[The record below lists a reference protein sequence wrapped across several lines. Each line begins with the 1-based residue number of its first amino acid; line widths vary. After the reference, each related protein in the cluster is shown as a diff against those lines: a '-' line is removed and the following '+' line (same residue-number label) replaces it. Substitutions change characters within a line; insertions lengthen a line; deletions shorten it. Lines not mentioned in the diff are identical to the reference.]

1 MSSGSPSSLL
11 EARSNA
17 PSAPKPFSS
26 RLLKPFALLAIALA
40 GTALLSAQTT
50 VTFTQ
55 TPYNSGD
62 YSSDMIV
69 SGDFNNDG
77 ILDIVTVNP
86 TTLSFYKGIGKGV
99 YADAV
104 TQTIPNNYGGGGGI
118 FAADLN
124 GDGKLDIAFSYGYN
138 GTGGNEVLI
147 YFGNGKGGF
156 TAGTPITTPEPALSM
171 AWADFNGDHKP
182 DIAVSNQLTNQT
194 WIYLGKGDGTF
205 TLSDTLDYGG
215 NTIVAGDFNADGKQD
230 LAFAGG
236 SGNTTVGVYLGNGNG
251 TFQAPVLASLS
262 DVSSLAVGDFYNTRI
277 QTVAALN
284 STESGYYIH
293 TLRYDDGV
301 LYVENQNFY
310 GDPTAAGPQFL
321 AAGDLNGD
329 FLFDIF
335 LTGGSYNGG
344 GVTAY
349 MIGNGNGTFQS
360 PQTAP
365 NNGAGIAYVSPFIR
379 DLNRDSRH
387 DVGTAWQTEGEGG
400 AEILLNTSATTNCN
414 PPAANKLSAVICAP
428 SPGQIV
434 SPTYTFKGAGNTF
447 NGVVKRMELW
457 IDGKKIGQNLEDQLK
472 VTTTLT
478 KGQHTASFVV
488 IDTFDEYTSTS
499 VTFSAN

>member
-1 MSSGSPSSLL
+1 MSSGSPSSL
-11 EARSNA
+11 EARCNA

-26 RLLKPFALLAIALA
+26 LLLKPFALLATALA

-50 VTFTQ
+50 VSFTQ

-62 YSSDMIV
+62 YSSQLIV

-77 ILDIVTVNP
+77 ILDLVTINP

-99 YADAV
+99 YANAV

-124 GDGKLDIAFSYGYN
+124 GDGKLDVAVSGGYG
-138 GTGGNEVLI
+138 GGAYVLI
-147 YFGNGKGGF
+147 LLGNGKGGF
-156 TAGTPITTPEPALSM
+156 TQGTSITVPGTPDSM

-182 DIAVSNQLTNQT
+182 DIAVSDAETNQT
-194 WIYLGKGDGTF
+194 WVYLGKGDGTF
-205 TLSDTLDYGG
+205 TLSATLSNGG
-215 NTIVAGDFNADGKQD
+215 RSLVAGDFNADGKQD
-230 LAFAGG
+230 LAFA
-236 SGNTTVGVYLGNGNG
+236 SGNGGDALGIYFGNGNG
-251 TFQAPVLASLS
+251 TFGAPVLSTLTN
-262 DVSSLAVGDFYNTRI
+262 VSSLAVGDFYNNRI
-277 QTVAALN
+277 QTIAALN
-284 STESGYYIH
+284 STTSGFYVH
-293 TLRYDDGV
+293 SLRYSNGV
-301 LYVENQNFY
+301 LYVENQNFI
-310 GDPTAAGPQFL
+310 GDPSAGGPYNL

-335 LTGGSYNGG
+335 LAGGSQNATGY
-344 GVTAY
+344 TAY
-349 MIGNGNGTFQS
+349 MIGNGNGTFQA

-365 NNGAGIAYVSPFIR
+365 NNNAGIAYVSPFIR

-387 DVGTAWQTEGEGG
+387 DVGSVFQTEGEGG
-400 AEILLNTSATTNCN
+400 ADILLNTSATTNCN

-428 SPGQIV
+428 GPGQIV

-457 IDGKKIGQNLEDQLK
+457 IDGKKVGQNLEDQLNVK
-472 VTTTLT
+472 VALT

-488 IDTFDEYTSTS
+488 VDTFDEYTSTS